1 MEFLVCP
8 LYTFIIPHL
17 RWLVKGFCEKILFFF
32 APLRVR
38 YCIAHN
44 PLLFQPLGAL
54 VQIYIPQIRTPCG
67 RKSLSG
73 RSYSVTLRP
82 HSSCC
87 LPSFCIYYTTLC
99 GVCQGVFQ
107 NFFEFFEEF
116 LRQIMLSR
124 ASLRHS
130 PLDTYIIPQT
140 APKVKMAKC
149 TNLGKII
156 AESLSILPIDK
167 LLRLWYNGNFG
178 RSTRERPTN
187 YIIPFGFCQGVFEK

>member
-8 LYTFIIPHL
+8 LYTFIIPHFVAF
-17 RWLVKGFCEKILFFF
+17 VKGFCEKILFFF

-82 HSSCC
+82 RSSRC
-87 LPSFCIYYTTLC
+87 LPSFCIYYTTLSW
-99 GVCQGVFQ
+99 VCQEVFQ
-107 NFFEFFEEF
+107 KFFNFFCSA
-116 LRQIMLSR
+116 LRGF
-124 ASLRHS
+124 ALRGGF
-130 PLDTYIIPQT
+130 PLDIIIIPQT

-149 TNLGKII
+149 TNLGKIVV
-156 AESLSILPIDK
+156 ESLSILPIDK
-167 LLRLWYNGNFG
+167 LLKLWYNGNFG
-178 RSTRERPTN
+178 RSTRGRPTN